1 MIKIDIK
8 FFALLILLLN
18 TSACSYNKNS
28 YIYDNFIDEIIN
40 AGSTEK
46 LVSALTEKLSVG
58 DDANYS
64 EILNEYASKYVFND
78 KYRARLS
85 QGYREIFTPDEM
97 KVYVSA
103 HNSEAC
109 RAMLNLETVIQAKLV
124 NQNVEALDNTIS
136 KEKIVACYSLLEHS
150 TTVKQREEIKALLSS
165 ITDEFVRSTHPQL
178 VEMIKKYKLI
188 KGIVNRTK
196 KEMEFPVA
204 VDEFQIYLDVIAGHN
219 YLENVY
225 VYKDTFSE
233 NEILDIDKNDLRAR
247 ACETSDVLKMG
258 INEHYT
264 WLDINHQHLMTYVIT
279 EEDC

>member
-1 MIKIDIK
+1 M
-8 FFALLILLLN
+8 
-18 TSACSYNKNS
+18 
-28 YIYDNFIDEIIN
+28 
-40 AGSTEK
+40 
-46 LVSALTEKLSVG
+46 SVG

-78 KYRARLS
+78 KYKARLS

-150 TTVKQREEIKALLSS
+150 TTVKQREEIKALLS

-196 KEMEFPVA
+196 KRWNSR
-204 VDEFQIYLDVIAGHN
+204 L
-219 YLENVY
+219 L
-225 VYKDTFSE
+225 
-233 NEILDIDKNDLRAR
+233 
-247 ACETSDVLKMG
+247 
-258 INEHYT
+258 
-264 WLDINHQHLMTYVIT
+264 
-279 EEDC
+279 